1 MGAPLMVKARNLSL
15 TLSPSQTMMNDACP
29 VCHTPMM
36 RSPDRT
42 QLICVLNH
50 PQESRAGTAG
60 ESSGSKASSNSTIS
74 IGGSTSRPSTPP
86 TPLSDSHDSDNFV
99 MPPPSEET
107 LRRRQQSDLASQRI
121 GAKMLQGYAML
132 AEECLNPDCIGVPL
146 IRPPKPGSKDPHKEC
161 VICNNVYV
169 EVLDSR
175 GHASLQ
181 LVSPPLPASTDPIQP
196 QSSRSTIAPGPPV
209 EDRSLSGP
217 WHTVLGRGTADLKAK
232 HKPFDDI
239 VSRPSANTQTIA
251 ADKVLGDVLASVDK
265 SLGALSSRLNFL
277 SDAEPSMLNS
287 TLLGEAATQ
296 MGILLG
302 VREAAMR
309 QMADS
314 ST

>member
-1 MGAPLMVKARNLSL
+1 MASL
-15 TLSPSQTMMNDACP
+15 EDASNALGKYLLKGWTMMNDACP

-217 WHTVLGRGTADLKAK
+217 WHTALGRGTADLKAK

-239 VSRPSANTQTIA
+239 VSRPSANVSLA
-251 ADKVLGDVLASVDK
+251 FGVLFIETLGGHVDLVMHGRPKQLPRTRCSEMFWLLSTNHSVLY
-265 SLGALSSRLNFL
+265 
-277 SDAEPSMLNS
+277 
-287 TLLGEAATQ
+287 LLGLTSCL
-296 MGILLG
+296 MLSLLC
-302 VREAAMR
+302 
-309 QMADS
+309 
-314 ST
+314 